1 MPILA
6 CNAGWEGPWELL
18 GLFATFDCVLCG
30 CVGGWKA
37 SLKKKGWWRAQ
48 WPHVPDV
55 AMAHMLRPNDQR
67 SNSGQRAPMC
77 WSGHTAIHWTKC
89 SRRYW
94 SWQRRG
100 RMHPQPNPRSIFTF
114 STTAPAGRRGNIGSR
129 WRWRR
134 NTPTEVASLATA

>member
-6 CNAGWEGPWELL
+6 CNVGWEGPRELL

-30 CVGGWKA
+30 CVGGFKA
-37 SLKKKGWWRAQ
+37 SLKKKGWWSAQ
-48 WPHVPDV
+48 RPHVPDV
-55 AMAHMLRPNDQR
+55 ARAHMLRSNDQR
-67 SNSGQRAPMC
+67 SHSGQGAPMC
-77 WSGHTAIHWTKC
+77 WSGCRSFHWTKC

-100 RMHPQPNPRSIFTF
+100 RVHPQPNPRSIFTF
-114 STTAPAGRRGNIGSR
+114 STTAPVGRGGNIGSR